1 MASISQCL
9 ASMARLS
16 LATTSRPA
24 IQNTIPKFLAPSIVA
39 QQTRNASGRPSG
51 ARKREKKKRT
61 FKGFRVDRLDGMQQ
75 FALCD
80 AVRYARAFEVGQ
92 NPLAVK
98 YDLAVKL
105 KTLKSGPV
113 IKSRI
118 RLPHPVKSD
127 RRIGVICR
135 EGSALAIQ
143 ARRAG
148 AVAAGEESLFQIIR
162 EGTMDFTAMICD
174 QGSADALAKANL
186 GRLLGPKGLMPSVRL
201 KTISNNVL
209 GLLKE
214 MAGADSYREKEGVVR
229 LAVGQL
235 GFSPEMLAANV
246 KAFVGQI
253 KEDCAALE
261 DQVNKEVHEVV
272 LSTTHGPGF
281 SLNGGFNPTEEGITP
296 AKLTGPM

>member
-1 MASISQCL
+1 M
-9 ASMARLS
+9 
-16 LATTSRPA
+16 TD
-24 IQNTIPKFLAPSIVA
+24 
-39 QQTRNASGRPSG
+39 TR
-51 ARKREKKKRT
+51 
-61 FKGFRVDRLDGMQQ
+61 DL
-75 FALCD
+75 L
-80 AVRYARAFEVGQ
+80 RYARAFEVGQ
-92 NPLAVK
+92 NPLSVK

-118 RLPHPVKSD
+118 RLPHPVKTD

-143 ARRAG
+143 ARAAG

-162 EGTMDFTAMICD
+162 DGSMDFTAMICD

-186 GRLLGPKGLMPSVRL
+186 GRLLGPKGLMPSVRT

-214 MAGADSYREKEGVVR
+214 MAGADNYREKEGVIR
-229 LAVGQL
+229 LAIGQL

-253 KEDCAALE
+253 KDDCGKLE

-281 SLNGGFNPTEEGITP
+281 SLNGGFNPMEPGVTP
-296 AKLTGPM
+296 AMLTGPM